1 MNIQILEQALVR
13 DEGLR
18 TRPYRC
24 TAGKL
29 TIGVGRNL
37 DDVGITPAEA
47 MALLRNDINVV
58 TVALDAR
65 LPWWRTLDEARQHV
79 IINMAFNMGIAT
91 LLTFKNTL
99 ALIQAGKFEDAAAAM
114 LQSKWARQVGP
125 RARRLAAQMK
135 EGFEITKL

>member
-1 MNIQILEQALVR
+1 MNIQIIEQALVR

-135 EGFEITKL
+135 EGEEK

>member
-37 DDVGITPAEA
+37 DDVGITSAEA

-135 EGFEITKL
+135 EGEEK